1 MSDSVLPEIVNDP
14 DLIVESDEDMLPD
27 ELQIEMKVRDIDPEE
42 VFEKKKKDKTS
53 QARDPVVKPVK
64 KDPKPKRQM
73 SEAHKLK
80 LAEAREK
87 ALETRR
93 RNASEKKKLKEL
105 ETKVNKKQKEQ
116 KIKQME
122 NIVNDIPEAAPP
134 PVKAEIDD
142 SIIQKAIE
150 EALTKQEMMRQ
161 ERKRIKKQKQDEEIK
176 KAKAQ
181 ELIRAAVYP
190 SKLYAG
196 DQGFASKHIF
206 NFN

>member
-1 MSDSVLPEIVNDP
+1 MSESVLPEIVNDP
-14 DLIVESDEDMLPD
+14 ELIVESDEDMLPD

-42 VFEKKKKDKTS
+42 VFEKKKKHKTTE
-53 QARDPVVKPVK
+53 PVITPVK
-64 KDPKPKRQM
+64 KEPKPKRQM

-80 LAEAREK
+80 LAQAREK

-122 NIVNDIPEAAPP
+122 NIVNDIPEATPP

-161 ERKRIKKQKQDEEIK
+161 ERKRIKKTKQDEEIK

-181 ELIRAAVYP
+181 EIIRQAVYP
-190 SKLYAG
+190 AKLYAG

-206 NFN
+206 NFQ

>member
-1 MSDSVLPEIVNDP
+1 MSESVLPEIVNDP
-14 DLIVESDEDMLPD
+14 ELIVESDEDMMPE
-27 ELQIEMKVRDIDPEE
+27 ELDIKMEVRDIDPDE
-42 VFEKKKKDKTS
+42 VFEKKRKDKTTE
-53 QARDPVVKPVK
+53 PVIKPVK
-64 KDPKPKRQM
+64 KEPKPKRQM

-80 LAEAREK
+80 LAQAREK

-93 RNASEKKKLKEL
+93 RNAQEKKKLKEL
-105 ETKVNKKQKEQ
+105 ESKVNKKQKEQ

-122 NIVNDIPEAAPP
+122 NIVNDIPEQVT

-161 ERKRIKKQKQDEEIK
+161 ERKRMKKQKQDEEIK

-181 ELIRAAVYP
+181 EVIRQAVYP

-206 NFN
+206 NFQ

>member
-42 VFEKKKKDKTS
+42 VFEKKKKDKTT
-53 QARDPVVKPVK
+53 DPVVKPVK

-80 LAEAREK
+80 LAEARQK

-93 RNASEKKKLKEL
+93 RNAQEKKKLKEL

-122 NIVNDIPEAAPP
+122 NIVNDIPEQVT

-150 EALTKQEMMRQ
+150 EALVKQEMARQ

-181 ELIRAAVYP
+181 EVIRQAVYP
-190 SKLYAG
+190 AKLYAG
-196 DQGFASKHIF
+196 DQGFASKHIYGF
-206 NFN
+206 Q

>member
-14 DLIVESDEDMLPD
+14 ELIVESEEEQIPE
-27 ELQIEMKVRDIDPEE
+27 ELEIKMEVRDIDPDE
-42 VFEKKKKDKTS
+42 VFEKKKKDKTTE
-53 QARDPVVKPVK
+53 PIVKPVK
-64 KDPKPKRQM
+64 KEPKPKRQI

-80 LAEAREK
+80 LAQAREK

-93 RNASEKKKLKEL
+93 RNAQEKKKMKEL
-105 ETKVNKKQKEQ
+105 ESKVNAKQKQ
-116 KIKQME
+116 KKIKEME
-122 NIVNDIPEAAPP
+122 NIVNDIPEATPP

-150 EALTKQEMMRQ
+150 EALTKQEMLRQ
-161 ERKRIKKQKQDEEIK
+161 ERKKLKKQKQEEEIK

-181 ELIRAAVYP
+181 EVIRQAVYP
-190 SKLYAG
+190 PKLYAG

-206 NFN
+206 NFQ

>member
-14 DLIVESDEDMLPD
+14 DLIVESEEEQIPE
-27 ELQIEMKVRDIDPEE
+27 ELDIKMEVRDIDTDE
-42 VFEKKKKDKTS
+42 VFEKKRKEKGVEPVIKPLKKE
-53 QARDPVVKPVK
+53 
-64 KDPKPKRQM
+64 PKPKRQM
-73 SEAHKLK
+73 SEAHKAK
-80 LAEAREK
+80 LAIARQK
-87 ALETRR
+87 AVESRR
-93 RNASEKKKLKEL
+93 KKAEEKKKMKEL
-105 ETKVNKKQKEQ
+105 ESKVNAKQKEQ
-116 KIKQME
+116 KIKEME
-122 NIVNDIPEAAPP
+122 DIVNDVPPEAPT

-181 ELIRAAVYP
+181 EVIRQAVYP
-190 SKLYAG
+190 PKLYAG

-206 NFN
+206 NFQ

>member
-14 DLIVESDEDMLPD
+14 DLIVESEEEQIPE
-27 ELQIEMKVRDIDPEE
+27 ELDIKMEVRDIDTDE
-42 VFEKKKKDKTS
+42 VFEKKRKEKTVEPVIKPLKKE
-53 QARDPVVKPVK
+53 
-64 KDPKPKRQM
+64 PKPKRQM
-73 SEAHKLK
+73 SEAHKAK
-80 LAEAREK
+80 LAIARQK
-87 ALETRR
+87 AVESRR
-93 RNASEKKKLKEL
+93 KKAEEKKKMKEL
-105 ETKVNKKQKEQ
+105 ESKVNAKQKEQ
-116 KIKQME
+116 KIKEME
-122 NIVNDIPEAAPP
+122 DIVNDVPPEAPT

-181 ELIRAAVYP
+181 EVIRQAVYP
-190 SKLYAG
+190 PKLYAG

-206 NFN
+206 NFQ

>member
-1 MSDSVLPEIVNDP
+1 MSESVLPEIVNDP
-14 DLIVESDEDMLPD
+14 ELIVESDEDMLPE
-27 ELQIEMKVRDIDPEE
+27 ELQIEMKVRDIDPDE

-53 QARDPVVKPVK
+53 QGREPVVKPVK
-64 KDPKPKRQM
+64 KESKPKRQM
-73 SEAHKLK
+73 SESHKLK

-93 RNASEKKKLKEL
+93 RNAEEKKKLKEL

-122 NIVNDIPEAAPP
+122 NIVNDIPEQVT

-150 EALTKQEMMRQ
+150 DALVKQEMMRQ

-181 ELIRAAVYP
+181 EVIRQAVYP
-190 SKLYAG
+190 AKLYAG
-196 DQGFASKHIF
+196 DQGFASKHIY
-206 NFN
+206 NFQ

>member
-14 DLIVESDEDMLPD
+14 ELIVESDEEAMPE
-27 ELQIEMKVRDIDPEE
+27 ELQIEMKVRDIDPDE
-42 VFEKKKKDKTS
+42 VFEKKRKDKTT
-53 QARDPVVKPVK
+53 APVVPLVKPVK
-64 KDPKPKRQM
+64 KEPKPKRQM
-73 SEAHKLK
+73 SEAHKAK
-80 LAEAREK
+80 LAQAREK

-93 RNASEKKKLKEL
+93 RNAEEKKKIKEL
-105 ETKVNKKQKEQ
+105 ESKVNAKQKQ
-116 KIKQME
+116 KKIKEME
-122 NIVNDIPEAAPP
+122 NIVNDIPEQVT

-161 ERKRIKKQKQDEEIK
+161 ERKRLKKQKQEEEIK

-181 ELIRAAVYP
+181 EAIRQAVYP
-190 SKLYAG
+190 PKLYAG

-206 NFN
+206 NFQ